1 MNESAPVDEA
11 SPLHETLHGWQERIG
26 EHMGEYIERDREA
39 AQDLGGTLERQI
51 REQPSRSVLIAAGL
65 GFAIGM
71 LWSRRS

>member
-26 EHMGEYIERDREA
+26 EHMGEYIERGREA